1 MPARIHP
8 SAHMPEPSSDQAP
21 LLEIDQLSTYF
32 DTISG
37 TVRSVNGVS
46 YTLHAGETL
55 GVVGESGCGKSVTA
69 LSVMRLIPMPPGRFA
84 GGAIRY
90 NGVDLLKLSE
100 KEMRKIRGNRIS
112 MIFQDPMSSLN
123 PVMTIGVQIAETI
136 MLHQKLRKKEALL
149 RATDMLRLVQIAE
162 PERRVNEYPHQ
173 LSGGMRQRV
182 MIALALACN
191 PEVLIADEPTT
202 ALDVTIQAQII
213 ELLKELQKKLGM
225 GVIMITHDLGVVAET
240 CDRVVVM
247 YAGRKVEEATTETL
261 FEQPLHPYTRALMAS
276 MPAMN
281 ATVEG
286 RLLEIPGMVA
296 ASHELIGGCAFA
308 GRCSYAV
315 ERCKQETPPLMEAGN
330 ARHLVACFRWQDV
343 GQQTAPM
350 ALAAP
355 SVSLQYDFTG
365 VRS

>member
-1 MPARIHP
+1 MTSTI
-8 SAHMPEPSSDQAP
+8 PSSVHASVQQPP
-21 LLEIDQLSTYF
+21 LLEIDQLSTHF

-46 YTLHAGETL
+46 YSLRAGETL

-69 LSVMRLIPMPPGRFA
+69 LSIMRLIPMPPGRFA

-90 NGVDLLKLSE
+90 KGVDLLKLSE

-112 MIFQDPMSSLN
+112 MVFQDPMSSLN

-136 MLHQKLRKKEALL
+136 MLHQKLGKKEALA

-162 PERRVNEYPHQ
+162 PERRVNEYPYQ

-182 MIALALACN
+182 MIAMALACN

-213 ELLKELQKKLGM
+213 ELLKNLQAKLGM

-247 YAGRKVEEATTETL
+247 YAGRKVEEASTEEL
-261 FEQPLHPYTRALMAS
+261 FERPVHPYTRALMAS

-281 ATVEG
+281 AAVEG
-286 RLLEIPGMVA
+286 RLLEIPGIVA
-296 ASHELIGGCAFA
+296 ASHELARGCAFA

-315 ERCKQETPPLMEAGN
+315 ERCRQETPVLMEAAQG
-330 ARHLVACFRWQDV
+330 HSVACFRWREIA
-343 GQQTAPM
+343 QQ
-350 ALAAP
+350 AAP
-355 SVSLQYDFTG
+355 QDDLVGAHS
-365 VRS
+365 